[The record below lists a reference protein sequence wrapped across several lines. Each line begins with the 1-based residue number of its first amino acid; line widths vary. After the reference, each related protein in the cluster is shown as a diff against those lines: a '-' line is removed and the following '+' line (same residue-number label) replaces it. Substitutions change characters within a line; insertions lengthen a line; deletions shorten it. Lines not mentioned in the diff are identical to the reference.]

1 MRDDER
7 TAPISR
13 VTALTADAP
22 IAALIRVTD
31 ADATPPTFVLRTGS
45 CVLGSSRTCDLVVA
59 DTTVSR
65 RHVSL
70 ELVPE
75 GVAVQDLGS
84 RNGTFYLGQR
94 IERAV
99 LDLGARIKLGGV
111 SVTLEADRGTLDA
124 LLPKEEPD
132 YARLVGASV
141 VMRRLFAM
149 LVRLEGSLATVL
161 IQGESGTGKE
171 LVAEAL
177 HEQSRVSDGP
187 FVALNCGAIP
197 RDMLASELFGHKRGA
212 FTGAHESRK
221 GAFESADGGTLF
233 LDEIGELP
241 LEVQPT
247 LLRALENGEIRPV
260 GEDRSRRVKVR
271 LLAATNRD
279 LEGEVARGTFR
290 RDLFFRLAVVRL
302 LVPPLRER
310 REDIEPLARSFASR
324 LGLTELPRDFVESL
338 KAQTFSGN
346 VRELRNAVESFAALG
361 FVQRSP
367 SASGGPAE
375 ADSLEALVDLTRP
388 YGELKEAVVERFTVA
403 YLRALL
409 LSTHGNQSEAARISG
424 LNRGYIGRLIGKYG
438 LTPRGRSNS

>member
-1 MRDDER
+1 MRDDQH
-7 TAPISR
+7 TAPIAKVS
-13 VTALTADAP
+13 TLPAESP
-22 IAALIRVTD
+22 IAALIRVLD
-31 ADATPPTFVLRTGS
+31 AEAQPRTFVLRSGS
-45 CVLGSSRTCDLVVA
+45 CTVGSSRSCDLVVA

-75 GVAVQDLGS
+75 GVAVHDLGS

-111 SVTLEADRGTLDA
+111 SITVEADRGTFDA
-124 LLPKEEPD
+124 LLPKETPD
-132 YARLVGASV
+132 YDRLVGASV

-149 LVRLEGSLATVL
+149 LLRLEGSLATVL

-177 HEQSRVSDGP
+177 HEHSRVATGP

-197 RDMLASELFGHKRGA
+197 RDTLVSELFGHKRGA

-221 GAFESADGGTLF
+221 GAFETADGGTLF

-260 GEDRSRRVKVR
+260 GEDRPRRVKVR

-279 LEGEVARGTFR
+279 LEGDVARGTFR

-302 LVPPLRER
+302 EVPPLRER
-310 REDIEPLARSFASR
+310 REDIELLARTFASR
-324 LGLTELPRDFVESL
+324 SGIDDLPKHLVESL
-338 KAQTFSGN
+338 KSQDFPGN

-361 FVQRSP
+361 FVQRAPTS
-367 SASGGPAE
+367 SALAKDG
-375 ADSLEALVDLTRP
+375 DSLEAFVDLARP
-388 YGELKEAVVERFTVA
+388 YAELKEAVVERFTVA

-409 LSTHGNQSEAARISG
+409 RSTHGNQSEAARISG
-424 LNRGYIGRLIGKYG
+424 LNRGYVGRLIGKYG
-438 LTPRGRSNS
+438 LTSRGRSDS